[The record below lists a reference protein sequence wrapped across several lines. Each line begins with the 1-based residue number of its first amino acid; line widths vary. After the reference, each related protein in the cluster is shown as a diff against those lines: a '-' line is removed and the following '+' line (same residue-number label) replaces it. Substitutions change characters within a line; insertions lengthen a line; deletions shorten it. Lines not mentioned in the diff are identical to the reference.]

1 MNLVPKLCG
10 ADVELGNFILGL
22 EHAWG
27 TGPQASQAL
36 LREIDGLPRG
46 SSGSVYSAGE
56 SGSSDWWPRASG
68 RSGTRSGWSSGD
80 GRGWDPQDWGRKF
93 LASNGGCIY
102 IDLDHLELCLPE
114 VLSARDWVAAWYAM
128 LRLARTAQVAANDK
142 LPAGQTLQVLVNNS
156 DGRGSSWG
164 GHLDFLFSRRLWDRL
179 FHRKMHQMLF
189 LASYQASSIVFTGQG
204 KVGSENGRPPV
215 EFQLAQRADFFETL
229 TGLQTTYRRP
239 LVNSRDEPLCGGSG
253 GARGEDR
260 GQSLAR
266 LHVIFYDSNLCQVAN
281 LLKVGVMQIVLALLE
296 AERFDPELILDD
308 PLAAVLAW
316 SHDPQL
322 AARSPLVSGRSL
334 TAVEHQLLVLEYVR
348 PFVEAGECDEAVP
361 GAGEILEL
369 WAETLALL
377 ARRDLDRLA
386 PRLDWVLK
394 LTSLERLLV
403 RQPGLDWQSPELK
416 HLDHLY
422 SSLDPAE
429 GLYWAYQEQGLVET
443 VVEEAEI
450 ARRVTEPPPDTRAWA
465 RAMLLRGLDPEAVER
480 VDWDSIQIAM
490 PGGGESWVVEL
501 GSPLLSGKGELRGR
515 FRRLTP
521 RGQGSAVKSLSGSS
535 ALAPLAANAAAVP
548 LALQPYTP
556 TAIPHPSLSKGST
569 GGPDHE
575 VPST

>member
-1 MNLVPKLCG
+1 MPG
-10 ADVELGNFILGL
+10 AAAIVELW
-22 EHAWG
+22 ED
-27 TGPQASQAL
+27 T
-36 LREIDGLPRG
+36 
-46 SSGSVYSAGE
+46 
-56 SGSSDWWPRASG
+56 
-68 RSGTRSGWSSGD
+68 
-80 GRGWDPQDWGRKF
+80 
-93 LASNGGCIY
+93 LA
-102 IDLDHLELCLPE
+102 
-114 VLSARDWVAAWYAM
+114 
-128 LRLARTAQVAANDK
+128 K
-142 LPAGQTLQVLVNNS
+142 
-156 DGRGSSWG
+156 
-164 GHLDFLFSRRLWDRL
+164 
-179 FHRKMHQMLF
+179 
-189 LASYQASSIVFTGQG
+189 
-204 KVGSENGRPPV
+204 
-215 EFQLAQRADFFETL
+215 
-229 TGLQTTYRRP
+229 
-239 LVNSRDEPLCGGSG
+239 
-253 GARGEDR
+253 
-260 GQSLAR
+260 
-266 LHVIFYDSNLCQVAN
+266 
-281 LLKVGVMQIVLALLE
+281 
-296 AERFDPELILDD
+296 
-308 PLAAVLAW
+308 
-316 SHDPQL
+316 L
-322 AARSPLVSGRSL
+322 AARDFD
-334 TAVEHQLLVLEYVR
+334 A
-348 PFVEAGECDEAVP
+348 
-361 GAGEILEL
+361 
-369 WAETLALL
+369 
-377 ARRDLDRLA
+377 LA

-394 LTSLERLLV
+394 RAQIERVLAS
-403 RQPGLDWQSPELK
+403 RGLDWSAPEAK